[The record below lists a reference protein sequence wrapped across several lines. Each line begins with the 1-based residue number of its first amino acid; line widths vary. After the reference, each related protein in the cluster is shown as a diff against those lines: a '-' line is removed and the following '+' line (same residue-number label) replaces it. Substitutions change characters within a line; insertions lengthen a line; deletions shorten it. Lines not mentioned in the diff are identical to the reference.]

1 MTPTLITLKEAN
13 AAWAAAVKA
22 KAAPEVLAQ
31 LEEARQA
38 AATAH
43 ALWLAANI

>member
-1 MTPTLITLKEAN
+1 MTPTLIALKEAN
-13 AAWAAAVKA
+13 AAWSEALRA
-22 KAAPEVLAQ
+22 KAAPEVLER